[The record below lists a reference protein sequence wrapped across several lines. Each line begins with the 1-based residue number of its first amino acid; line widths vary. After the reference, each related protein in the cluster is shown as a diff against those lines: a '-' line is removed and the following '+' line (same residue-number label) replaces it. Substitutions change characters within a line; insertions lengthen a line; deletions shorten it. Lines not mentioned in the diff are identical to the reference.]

1 MEETRVVRKGTDK
14 IKIIMLALGLA
25 QLLNGETANFRV
37 FLSIILII
45 AIIIDIYRLIVTNYK
60 QYIILGFFSVIL
72 VGIVLGIYSKGII
85 GTYLFI
91 SVCEAIYI
99 KHNNLYKKLYILVN
113 ILSYIFS
120 VFVINLP
127 IKNIHSYINTILI
140 MLFPY
145 ILVLSIVIVSYTRR
159 KEREKVG
166 ILNKELLL
174 QNEKLK
180 EYSKE
185 LEKLTIEKERNR
197 VAQELHDSLGHYLM
211 GISMHVNLIE
221 KFDNNEEKRK
231 EIIEKTKV
239 IVKDSIKELRAT
251 VYKLK
256 EYEKEQ
262 KLIWRIIE
270 IEENLNEA
278 IEFENDI
285 HENIEEVDDNIK
297 EALYITIKEAI
308 TNGIKHGDAK
318 YFKIKIYINEEI
330 INFSI
335 FNNGKSPINIK
346 KSNGLRGIEERI
358 KNLNGKCE
366 FNILNN
372 GFSITGKIK
381 REEE

>member
-72 VGIVLGIYSKGII
+72 VGIVSGIYSKGII

-231 EIIEKTKV
+231 EIIEKTKI

>member
-1 MEETRVVRKGTDK
+1 MEETRVVRTGTGK

-25 QLLNGETANFRV
+25 QLLNGKTANFRV

-45 AIIIDIYRLIVTNYK
+45 AIIIDIYRLRVTNYK
-60 QYIILGFFSVIL
+60 EYVILGFFSIIL
-72 VGIVLGIYSKGII
+72 VGIASGIYDKGMI
-85 GTYLFI
+85 GTYLYL

-99 KHNNLYKKLYILVN
+99 KYNNLYKKLYILVN
-113 ILSYIFS
+113 ILTYIFS
-120 VFVINLP
+120 VCIGSLP
-127 IKNIHSYINTILI
+127 IDNIHSYINIILI

-145 ILVLSIVIVSYTRR
+145 LLVLSISIISYTKR

-166 ILNKELLL
+166 ILNRELLI

-239 IVKDSIKELRAT
+239 IVKDSITELRAT

-270 IEENLNEA
+270 IEKHLNEA

-285 HENIEEVDDNIK
+285 DENIEKVDDNIK

-308 TNGIKHGDAK
+308 TNGIKHGEAK
-318 YFKIKIYINEEI
+318 YFKIKIYINEET

-335 FNNGKSPINIK
+335 FNNGKSPIGIK

-358 KNLNGKCE
+358 ENLNGKCE

-372 GFSITGKIK
+372 GFSITGEIK